1 MREGTRIVSSIN
13 YSASELDTLKRI
25 LARGMES
32 AASVLS
38 DMIGRKIEMS
48 VPDVCFVACRDIAK
62 ASKHSVEEP
71 TVGVRIG
78 LTGDVT
84 GDVIL
89 IFPRASAYRLV
100 DILMG
105 NKPGT
110 TTSLTEMGG
119 SALCE
124 VGNLAGSF
132 FLNSLAE
139 ATGLRAMPAP
149 PVLDGETFVAK
160 MLEASVATNEEA
172 ASPGT
177 GGECVGGRP
186 AGGAGRADGGT
197 DALVA
202 QTVLKQSLESVEA
215 LFFIVPTN
223 NSLATILNAL
233 SSDNAKGNGVI

>member
-1 MREGTRIVSSIN
+1 MKEGTTIAPTTS
-13 YSASELDTLKRI
+13 YSASELETLRGI
-25 LARGMES
+25 LAKGMES

-48 VPDVCFVACRDIAK
+48 VPDVCFVAREDISRVA
-62 ASKHSVEEP
+62 KHSVEEP
-71 TVGVRIG
+71 TIGVRIG

-89 IFPRASAYRLV
+89 IFPRPSAYRLV

-105 NKPGT
+105 NEPGT

-149 PVLDGETFVAK
+149 PVLDGETLVSK
-160 MLEASVATNEEA
+160 MLEASVATRD
-172 ASPGT
+172 ASAGASETSGSGPGQT
-177 GGECVGGRP
+177 GGR
-186 AGGAGRADGGT
+186 

-202 QTVLKQSLESVEA
+202 QTVLTQSLESVEA

-233 SSDNAKGNGVI
+233 SSGNAKGSGVI

>member
-1 MREGTRIVSSIN
+1 
-13 YSASELDTLKRI
+13 
-25 LARGMES
+25 MES

-48 VPDVCFVACRDIAK
+48 VPDVCFVAREDISRVA
-62 ASKHSVEEP
+62 KHSVEEP
-71 TVGVRIG
+71 TIGVRIG

-89 IFPRASAYRLV
+89 IFPRPSAYRLV

-105 NKPGT
+105 NEPGT

-149 PVLDGETFVAK
+149 PVLDGETLVSK
-160 MLEASVATNEEA
+160 MLEASVATRD
-172 ASPGT
+172 ASGGASESSGPGQA
-177 GGECVGGRP
+177 GGR
-186 AGGAGRADGGT
+186 
-197 DALVA
+197 DAFVA
-202 QTVLKQSLESVEA
+202 QTVLTQSLQSIEA

-233 SSDNAKGNGVI
+233 NSGNTTQRGAG

>member
-1 MREGTRIVSSIN
+1 
-13 YSASELDTLKRI
+13 
-25 LARGMES
+25 MES

-38 DMIGRKIEMS
+38 EMIGRKIAMS
-48 VPDVCFVACRDIAK
+48 VPDVCLVAREAISKVA
-62 ASKHSVEEP
+62 KHSVEEP
-71 TVGVRIG
+71 TIGVRIG

-89 IFPRASAYRLV
+89 IFPRPSAYRLV

-105 NKPGT
+105 NAPGT

-139 ATGLRAMPAP
+139 VTGLRAMPAP
-149 PVLDGETFVAK
+149 PVLDGETLVSK
-160 MLEASVATNEEA
+160 MLEASLATREREA
-172 ASPGT
+172 SAGTSHRSGNGPGRT
-177 GGECVGGRP
+177 
-186 AGGAGRADGGT
+186 AGA

-202 QTVLKQSLESVEA
+202 QTVLTQSLESVEA
-215 LFFIVPTN
+215 LVFIVPTN
-223 NSLATILNAL
+223 DSLATILDAL
-233 SSDNAKGNGVI
+233 SSGNAKGSGVI

>member
-1 MREGTRIVSSIN
+1 
-13 YSASELDTLKRI
+13 
-25 LARGMES
+25 MES

-48 VPDVCFVACRDIAK
+48 VPDVCFVAREDISRVA
-62 ASKHSVEEP
+62 KHSVEEP
-71 TVGVRIG
+71 TIGVRIG

-89 IFPRASAYRLV
+89 IFPRPSAYRLV

-105 NKPGT
+105 NEPGT

-149 PVLDGETFVAK
+149 PVLDGETLVSK
-160 MLEASVATNEEA
+160 MLEASVATRD
-172 ASPGT
+172 ASAGASKSSSSGPGQT
-177 GGECVGGRP
+177 GGR
-186 AGGAGRADGGT
+186 

-202 QTVLKQSLESVEA
+202 QTVLTQSLQSIEA

-233 SSDNAKGNGVI
+233 NSGNAKGSGVI

>member
-1 MREGTRIVSSIN
+1 
-13 YSASELDTLKRI
+13 
-25 LARGMES
+25 MES

-48 VPDVCFVACRDIAK
+48 VPDVCFVAREEITK
-62 ASKHSVEEP
+62 VPKHSVEEP
-71 TVGVRIG
+71 TIGVRIG

-89 IFPRASAYRLV
+89 IFPRPSAYRLV
-100 DILMG
+100 DVLMG
-105 NKPGT
+105 NEPGT
-110 TTSLTEMGG
+110 TSSLTEMGG

-149 PVLDGETFVAK
+149 PVLDGETLVSR
-160 MLEASVATNEEA
+160 MLEASVASRERGA
-172 ASPGT
+172 AAGT
-177 GGECVGGRP
+177 SERGGSGEGEGM
-186 AGGAGRADGGT
+186 

-202 QTVLKQSLESVEA
+202 QTVLTQSLQSIEA
-215 LFFIVPTN
+215 LFFIVPTH
-223 NSLATILNAL
+223 NSLATILKAL
-233 SSDNAKGNGVI
+233 GPGNAKGSGVM

>member
-1 MREGTRIVSSIN
+1 M
-13 YSASELDTLKRI
+13 
-25 LARGMES
+25 
-32 AASVLS
+32 LS

-62 ASKHSVEEP
+62 APKHSVEEP

-100 DILMG
+100 DVLMG

-160 MLEASVATNEEA
+160 MLEASVATREETA
-172 ASPGT
+172 PACA
-177 GGECVGGRP
+177 GGKSGGDGP
-186 AGGAGRADGGT
+186 AGAGHADGM

-202 QTVLKQSLESVEA
+202 QTVLTQSLESVEA

-233 SSDNAKGNGVI
+233 SSDNAKGSGVI

>member
-1 MREGTRIVSSIN
+1 
-13 YSASELDTLKRI
+13 
-25 LARGMES
+25 MES

-38 DMIGRKIEMS
+38 DMIGRKIAMS
-48 VPDVCFVACRDIAK
+48 VPDVCLVAREDISRVA
-62 ASKHSVEEP
+62 KHSVEEP

-89 IFPRASAYRLV
+89 IFPRPSAFRLV

-105 NKPGT
+105 NAPGT
-110 TTSLTEMGG
+110 TTHLTEIGG

-149 PVLDGETFVAK
+149 PVLDGETLVSR
-160 MLEASVATNEEA
+160 MLEASVATREGQISNETRKGKRDGTHDEVGKG
-172 ASPGT
+172 PGHVT
-177 GGECVGGRP
+177 SG
-186 AGGAGRADGGT
+186 

-202 QTVLKQSLESVEA
+202 QTVLTQSLESVEA
-215 LFFIVPTN
+215 LFFIMPTN
-223 NSLATILNAL
+223 DSLATILDAL
-233 SSDNAKGNGVI
+233 SSGNAKGNGVM

>member
-1 MREGTRIVSSIN
+1 
-13 YSASELDTLKRI
+13 
-25 LARGMES
+25 MES

-48 VPDVCFVACRDIAK
+48 VPDVCFVAREDISRVA
-62 ASKHSVEEP
+62 KHSVEEP
-71 TVGVRIG
+71 TIGVRIG

-89 IFPRASAYRLV
+89 IFPRPSAYRLV

-105 NKPGT
+105 NEPGT

-149 PVLDGETFVAK
+149 PVLDGETLVSK
-160 MLEASVATNEEA
+160 MLEASVATRD
-172 ASPGT
+172 ASAGASETSGSGPGRT
-177 GGECVGGRP
+177 GGR
-186 AGGAGRADGGT
+186 

-202 QTVLKQSLESVEA
+202 QTVLTQSLESVEA

-233 SSDNAKGNGVI
+233 SSGNAKGSGVI